1 MLTESNLFY
10 VPPTLTER
18 IATHDVYVGPAAA
31 TFDEASDILLE
42 VAPSTDLI
50 FLADMRF
57 ECELHVF
64 DRNDN
69 ALDPAENVCPVN
81 NILESLFQCVVV
93 ELAGRSISD
102 PSNLYFIR
110 SYFARL
116 HIDFYEESVLR
127 GRICARLFTG
137 QNQLDWDLCTW
148 YASHG
153 NSNRRSSCQ

>member
-31 TFDEASDILLE
+31 TFDEANDILFE

-50 FLADMRF
+50 SLADMRL

-64 DRNDN
+64 DRNGN
-69 ALDPAENVCPVN
+69 ALHPAENVCPIN

-110 SYFARL
+110 SYLENLLGYTPTSMKSQLCAEGF
-116 HIDFYEESVLR
+116 VL
-127 GRICARLFTG
+127 
-137 QNQLDWDLCTW
+137 D
-148 YASHG
+148 
-153 NSNRRSSCQ
+153 SSQDKTN